1 MLLKTEG
8 VFITISELN
17 TKPRRG
23 NNKKMNAETMFV
35 EQQMTTKLPMNK
47 FRLAIRRT
55 FLIINT
61 LMFWK
66 LIFSGNDEVKRNQNG
81 TS

>member
-1 MLLKTEG
+1 MLLKREG

-17 TKPRRG
+17 TKSRRG
-23 NNKKMNAETMFV
+23 SSKKINAETMFV
-35 EQQMTTKLPMNK
+35 DEQTMTKLPMNK

-66 LIFSGNDEVKRNQNG
+66 LLFSGSNEVKRSQNG
-81 TS
+81 AS